1 MHHVFLLILS
11 SVNTQADFFLLCR
24 VLQWRWEHRFFLHLL
39 ISFPSHTYPKV
50 VWVGELDHMTLLWL
64 CHLSVPP
71 AAESRKGFLQQ
82 HIIASICVFIFSLM
96 NTILIEV
103 RWDPIFLFV
112 FLKWLMILSTFHVFV
127 SHLCFFLRKCLFWPA
142 CSSLNWFFRYCW
154 IVEFSWAPC
163 MICLRILCQRH
174 GFQTLFD
181 RVLFVWFCFCCFGG
195 LLQKK
200 NCMAMSWSVSPMF
213 SSSSIGLLYMNIQ
226 YSQQHVLKRL
236 SFLLGMFGNFVK
248 VHLTDDAWVNFWQLY
263 TVPLVYVFFFMQT
276 SCCLG
281 HGSSVVCLEV

>member
-1 MHHVFLLILS
+1 
-11 SVNTQADFFLLCR
+11 
-24 VLQWRWEHRFFLHLL
+24 
-39 ISFPSHTYPKV
+39 
-50 VWVGELDHMTLLWL
+50 MTLLWL

-248 VHLTDDAWVNFWQLY
+248 VHLTDDTWVNFWQLY
-263 TVPLVYVFFFMQT
+263 TVPLVYVFFLCKHHVVLAMVALWCVLKFSIGMPPAFVVIVQDCFDYQV
-276 SCCLG
+276 SGLLG
-281 HGSSVVCLEV
+281 FHRKLRIVLPSSVKSSIIFGWESHWVCFE